1 MGNCLVGQNVTIG
14 SRNVKRCTT
23 EDNVSIWV
31 HTVVL
36 GDIAIGHDSQIG
48 AGAIAVK
55 SVLQIV

>member
-1 MGNCLVGQNVTIG
+1 VGQNVTIG